1 MFHPAVSRPRGSGR
15 TPGMDRLLRFAVITL
30 LAALPSGCG
39 SDLLLG
45 PDADQGIDG
54 VALRGPLCPV
64 VSQDDP
70 CPDEPY
76 SAWIRIGEE
85 GGGQVTRVRSGTD
98 GRFRVGLKP
107 GRYVVEGESGDPFPR
122 GERQAVEVEVGVWS
136 EITVSFDTGIR

>member
-1 MFHPAVSRPRGSGR
+1 MFHRALSRGAGQGR
-15 TPGMDRLLRFAVITL
+15 IPVMKRRALLRSILV
-30 LAALPSGCG
+30 LAATTTACG

-122 GERQAVEVEVGVWS
+122 GERQAVEVEAGVWS

>member
-1 MFHPAVSRPRGSGR
+1 MFHPAVSRSRGSGR
-15 TPGMDRLLRFAVITL
+15 NRGMDRLLRFTVITL
-30 LAALPSGCG
+30 LAVLPPGCG

-45 PDADQGIDG
+45 PDADQGVEG
-54 VALRGPLCPV
+54 VALRGPRCPV
-64 VSQDDP
+64 VSVDNP

-85 GGGQVTRVRSGTD
+85 GGGQVTRVRSGAD

-122 GERQAVEVEVGVWS
+122 GERQVVDVKAGVWS